1 MKLIISLTVLFEQL
15 FVEGVFKAC
24 VIIFYCTRK
33 TAFDEPMDGLI
44 YGVAASLGFAAYEN
58 ISYVLYY
65 EKGPSF
71 DIAIVRAFT
80 AIPMHALLGI
90 LWVF

>member
-1 MKLIISLTVLFEQL
+1 
-15 FVEGVFKAC
+15 
-24 VIIFYCTRK
+24 
-33 TAFDEPMDGLI
+33 MDGLI

-71 DIAIVRAFT
+71 DIAIVRELLQYQCMRYCGIIMGFLISQSIFEKTQLFKLILALF
-80 AIPMHALLGI
+80 IPVGI
-90 LWVF
+90 HGLYNFSFQAH